1 MDTNAIV
8 ELKAKFQEIIDL
20 IAQKKVA
27 EAEVKLTE
35 VTDHVND
42 LIDFATTDKELQE
55 LSPYQVL
62 LNHLQLKIDIL
73 NTSLN

>member
-1 MDTNAIV
+1 MDTNSTAR
-8 ELKAKFQEIIDL
+8 LKAKFQEIIDL
-20 IAQKKVA
+20 TAQKKVSEA
-27 EAEVKLTE
+27 EAKLTE
-35 VTDHVND
+35 VTEYVND

-73 NTSLN
+73 KTSLN